1 MQTEV
6 YHNFYT
12 RNNQY
17 DLGHAIV
24 QTDGHCCTLDLFHV
38 VRNKQQDL
46 IVHCDL
52 ILGVEVS
59 KKTTKLRSL
68 DVEGDMK
75 TLVTVKLFVVDSTQ
89 RQRIFDCA
97 MTGDDATKLQQL
109 VCVSGSFYLH
119 KVYLSHPRHGNWTD
133 VFLSFQEKKIKIVMF
148 DTTNKMYRTFDNMQA
163 SYYEYDSESRHYKLT
178 FERYKRL
185 RKDEDRLY
193 RSFVMFWVPARKWMA
208 MEADFLNKMP
218 AIYPLPAVPMY
229 AAVPMYFVTA

>member
-1 MQTEV
+1 MQAEV
-6 YHNFYT
+6 YHNFHT
-12 RNNQY
+12 RNHQY
-17 DLGHAIV
+17 DLGHVIV

-75 TLVTVKLFVVDSTQ
+75 TLVTVKLFVVDTTQ

-109 VCVSGSFYLH
+109 VRVPGSFYLH
-119 KVYLSHPRHGNWTD
+119 KVYLSHPRHGKWTD
-133 VFLSFQEKKIKIVMF
+133 MFLSFQEKKIKIVMY
-148 DTTNKMYRTFDNMQA
+148 DTTDKLYRTIDNVQVVC
-163 SYYEYDSESRHYKLT
+163 YEYDSESRHYKLT
-178 FERYKRL
+178 FECRKRL
-185 RKDEDRLY
+185 RKDDDYWY
-193 RSFVMFWVPARKWMA
+193 RYLLMAWVPVRKWMA